1 MKILSA
7 LMILLFCIASCGPKR
22 MKCYNKRCVEHTQ
35 KQTTVQKKHK
45 IIAYKPVQKPMIANQ
60 IWVQIHQSQKMEYN
74 DIEF

>member
-1 MKILSA
+1 MKGFVVLVI
-7 LMILLFCIASCGPKR
+7 FVFTIASCGPKR

-60 IWVQIHQSQKMEYN
+60 IWTQIHQL
-74 DIEF
+74 